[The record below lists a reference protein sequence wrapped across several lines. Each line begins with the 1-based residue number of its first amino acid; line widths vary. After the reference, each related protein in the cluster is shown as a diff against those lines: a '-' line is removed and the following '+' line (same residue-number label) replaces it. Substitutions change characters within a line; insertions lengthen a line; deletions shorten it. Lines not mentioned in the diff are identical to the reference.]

1 MQKLMFACAHY
12 AALAVFVCGC
22 WGWGRA
28 VMARLSPPVGRDA
41 WLEAV
46 MAVALGLGLF
56 ICAFQALA
64 MVGVFRLGAT
74 VGLVGLGVAAAV
86 LQFAPWRREVKALRA
101 HAVRVAWTQ
110 SDKLA
115 MAALALVALPALV
128 EPLAPP
134 VAFDEVMYHLPYAR
148 QVALEGSLGIYDW
161 LRYPWFPYNYNLL
174 YAAALQVGDDVFP
187 HLLSALAGGLSALM
201 VYRLCIQH
209 ADRLTACVGTAIWLG
224 LGDYRSAMIDMGV
237 ALLLLTACV
246 AILWWRQARPA
257 GTGGHWLGL
266 AAFFLGLAAGSKYQ
280 ALVYLP
286 LVAVFVAWHE
296 RRISAWA
303 SALVLFLLPSGY
315 WYARNAILTGDPF
328 NPIGGPV
335 FGFTDWNPADHAVQI
350 ADVRV
355 RAEMP
360 NRLLW
365 AVLLAP
371 FSAAWKRSGVVR
383 AAGWFCLY
391 AVLVWTVTSRYPRY
405 LMAVFPLLAIMAA
418 LGWQVLF
425 CWLAAGVRRMAERG
439 DRGWRAPA
447 SGHEPRR
454 VGVGVGVGV
463 GVWLAMA
470 LLPASTPTS
479 PRRRRRVAAAAAAHD
494 AVDHHHAHARDVAQ
508 LHALE
513 QALAAGECW
522 ARSMK
527 TKSASRPTS
536 ISPQLSLRIFAVLPV
551 AKQNTSSA
559 GMFGDGRQHRDH
571 AQDAQRLH
579 ARAGRPVGAQDHAV
593 RALELQRGLGRRNGH
608 LLVAVVHDLDGAR
621 TLLAQLAHVRLGQRG
636 VAAVDVADD
645 VGVGLQ
651 HHVLVDQARARD
663 RGAAGVD
670 GALDAVLARPRDHL
684 LGLVAGLHRAQADF
698 AQQAHAGFGQFL
710 EVALDHALLDDGRT
724 GQHLHA
730 AGAEVVEGALRGD
743 GQRLQADDVLGPAGQ
758 VHLAGGDHGG
768 DAAVHGGVD
777 PADLALARRPVAEHR
792 VHVAVDQARARR
804 RSSRSR

>member
-1 MQKLMFACAHY
+1 MRSGPRAGPRADRAIAQKVPQSNTFLPVPSTPAFHGVGKIRTLPDRSRTTQCNKNAWPTCSACRRRLAERRLVQGVEMQKLMFACAHY

-209 ADRLTACVGTAIWLG
+209 ADRLTACIGTAIWLG

-365 AVLLAP
+365 AVFLAP

-391 AVLVWTVTSRYPRY
+391 AVVVWTVTSRYPRY

-425 CWLAAGVRRMAERG
+425 GWLAAGVRRMAERG

-454 VGVGVGVGV
+454 VGVGVGV
-463 GVWLAMA
+463 WLAMA
-470 LLPASTPTS
+470 LLAGLAAVAVQHTG
-479 PRRRRRVAAAAAAHD
+479 RNAAAISLTPEARNAFLRERVQGYAVMDYMRRNATGRVYHVSLSQAIYYGPNPVWGDDALGPWNTGKFASREASEMASRLRRHGFDFVVISAEFLPLLTADPGFDAHFAPFHEEDGSAAYRILPRAASPKPPDPSARAISPGAIAAAGT
-494 AVDHHHAHARDVAQ
+494 AWRS
-508 LHALE
+508 
-513 QALAAGECW
+513 
-522 ARSMK
+522 ARS
-527 TKSASRPTS
+527 
-536 ISPQLSLRIFAVLPV
+536 
-551 AKQNTSSA
+551 
-559 GMFGDGRQHRDH
+559 
-571 AQDAQRLH
+571 
-579 ARAGRPVGAQDHAV
+579 V
-593 RALELQRGLGRRNGH
+593 RA
-608 LLVAVVHDLDGAR
+608 
-621 TLLAQLAHVRLGQRG
+621 
-636 VAAVDVADD
+636 
-645 VGVGLQ
+645 
-651 HHVLVDQARARD
+651 
-663 RGAAGVD
+663 
-670 GALDAVLARPRDHL
+670 
-684 LGLVAGLHRAQADF
+684 
-698 AQQAHAGFGQFL
+698 
-710 EVALDHALLDDGRT
+710 
-724 GQHLHA
+724 
-730 AGAEVVEGALRGD
+730 
-743 GQRLQADDVLGPAGQ
+743 
-758 VHLAGGDHGG
+758 
-768 DAAVHGGVD
+768 
-777 PADLALARRPVAEHR
+777 
-792 VHVAVDQARARR
+792 
-804 RSSRSR
+804 